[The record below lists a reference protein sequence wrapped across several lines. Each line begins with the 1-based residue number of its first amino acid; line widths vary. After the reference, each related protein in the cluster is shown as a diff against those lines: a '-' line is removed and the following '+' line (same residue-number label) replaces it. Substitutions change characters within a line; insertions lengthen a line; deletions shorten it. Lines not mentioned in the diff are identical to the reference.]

1 MPTSNRKQAGRRAE
15 YGSDLVVDVL
25 NAYGFQYVAANI
37 GSSFRGIWDSVVNHG
52 GDRAPAA
59 LSVTHEE
66 IGVAV
71 AHGYFKASGRP
82 MAVLLHDLV
91 GLQHATMA
99 IYNAW
104 CDRVPIMVLGAT
116 GPMGTEK
123 RRPWIDWIPTAA
135 TPNTQVRDYVKWDDF
150 PRSAESAT
158 ESMVRAHALM
168 STEPQAP
175 VFVCFDTAYLE
186 ERVPP
191 GLTASDVRRYPAP
204 TPPTADPEAVG
215 RVARDLVSCD
225 SPFILAG
232 RVGRRKGGVRAL
244 VRLAELLGAS
254 VVDLGQSFCFPNTHP
269 LDATEMDAIGE
280 ADSILALDAPMI
292 ENAVTRTDKTTRGRK
307 QVVRRGASL
316 YEVGLDQFLVRG
328 WAGDYQRLMP
338 AKQRILSD
346 PLLATEALV
355 RACSDLVSRDQGAK
369 ARAAER
375 TARAKVRHRKF
386 RLAWRREAS
395 RRSDESPISPPR
407 LALEVW
413 ESIRKRDWVLVNG
426 TLAGWARR
434 LWDWTEPGCFL
445 GGSGG
450 AGLGYGL
457 PASVGAAL
465 ALKGTGKIA
474 VDLQPD
480 GDLLYSS
487 GALWTAAHYRIPLLV
502 VVFNNRSYHNDAEH
516 NRLIS
521 LARGR
526 SEEAFHVGGDLTE
539 PAVDFAALANSY
551 GVKGFGPVERPE
563 QLAESI
569 GRAFRVVSADRKPA
583 LVDVVTS
590 AR

>member
-1 MPTSNRKQAGRRAE
+1 M
-15 YGSDLVVDVL
+15 
-25 NAYGFQYVAANI
+25 
-37 GSSFRGIWDSVVNHG
+37 NHG
-52 GDRAPAA
+52 GDRAPTA

-66 IGVAV
+66 IGVAI

-82 MAVLLHDLV
+82 MAVLLHEFVFIDK
-91 GLQHATMA
+91 GTME

-104 CDRVPIMVLGAT
+104 CDRVPILVLGAT

-123 RRPWIDWIPTAA
+123 RRPWIDWIHTADA
-135 TPNTQVRDYVKWDDF
+135 PNTQVRDYVKWDDF
-150 PRSAESAT
+150 PRSVESAT

-175 VFVCFDTAYLE
+175 VYVCFDTAYLE
-186 ERVPP
+186 ERLPP
-191 GLTASDVRRYPAP
+191 GFAAPDISRYPAP
-204 TPPTADPEAVG
+204 TPPTADPEAI
-215 RVARDLVSCD
+215 RRLAKDLVSCD

-232 RVGRRKGGVRAL
+232 RVGRREGAVRAL
-244 VRLAELLGAS
+244 LRLAELLGAS
-254 VVDLGQSFCFPNTHP
+254 VVDQGQSFCFPNTHP

-292 ENAVTRTDKTTRGRK
+292 ESAITKTDKTTRIRK
-307 QVVRRGASL
+307 QVIRPDASL
-316 YEVGLDQFLVRG
+316 YEVGLDQFLVGG
-328 WAGDYQRLMP
+328 WAGDYQRMMP
-338 AKQRILSD
+338 AKERILSD
-346 PLLATEALV
+346 ALLATEALV
-355 RACSDLVSRDQGAK
+355 KACSDLVSHDQASKG
-369 ARAAER
+369 RASER

-386 RLAWRREAS
+386 RRMWREEAS

-413 ESIRKRDWVLVNG
+413 EAIRRRDWVLVNG

-434 LWDWTEPGCFL
+434 LWDLTEQGCFL

-465 ALKGTGKIA
+465 ALEGTGKIA

-487 GALWTAAHYRIPLLV
+487 GALWTAAHYRVPLLV

-526 SEEAFHVGGDLTE
+526 SEKAFHVGGDLTE
-539 PAVDFAALANSY
+539 PVVDFAALANSY
-551 GVKGFGPVERPE
+551 GVKGFGPVEKPE